1 MKEGDSMT
9 KPLAKSLHTI
19 TVLVNVARHLEATAA
34 TIAVPS
40 AGWPGYVTQATRL
53 LGLDDKPDVYG
64 LADAAIKQLEK

>member
-1 MKEGDSMT
+1 MK

-19 TVLVNVARHLEATAA
+19 TVLVNVARIMRNNDRTGTAQSWTAYVYEALVA
-34 TIAVPS
+34 
-40 AGWPGYVTQATRL
+40 